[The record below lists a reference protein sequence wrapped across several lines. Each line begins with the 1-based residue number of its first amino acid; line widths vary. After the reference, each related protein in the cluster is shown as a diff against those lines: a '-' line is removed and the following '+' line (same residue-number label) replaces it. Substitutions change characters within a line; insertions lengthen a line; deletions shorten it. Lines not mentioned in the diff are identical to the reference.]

1 LIKNRL
7 DGIVNS
13 VDFIVHLEVIE
24 VNKNLSKRNL
34 ILNAASIIVR
44 NEGVAQLTLEAV
56 AIKAGVSKGGLL
68 YHFSNKEA
76 LIRGLV
82 DELTYHYVEDIQE
95 RVNADNCQN
104 GKWSK
109 AYVEATFKELDD
121 GLNMSSG
128 LLAAV
133 FTNPELLQKLQK
145 QYVTW
150 QKNIENEQTDSVG
163 PTIARLAADGLWF
176 AEIFGLAPLEKGLRK
191 RVLNELLTLTKEEKK

>member
-1 LIKNRL
+1 MDLI
-7 DGIVNS
+7 
-13 VDFIVHLEVIE
+13 VDLEVIKL
-24 VNKNLSKRNL
+24 NKNLSKRNL
-34 ILNAASIIVR
+34 ILNAASNIVR

-82 DELTYHYVEDIQE
+82 DELTYNYVEDIQE
-95 RVNADNCQN
+95 RVNADNSQN
-104 GKWSK
+104 GKWSR
-109 AYVEATFKELDD
+109 AYVEATFKELED

-128 LLAAV
+128 LLAAI
-133 FTNPELLQKLQK
+133 FTNPELLQKLQN

-176 AEIFGLAPLEKGLRK
+176 AEIFGLAPLEKGLRE
-191 RVLNELLTLTKEEKK
+191 RVLNELLMWTKKERK